1 MGMEKAAGSTHSD
14 TILLVDDDS
23 GVRRLAASMLEMHGY
38 TVIEAESGLQGLESF
53 TQHHKEVRLILSDV
67 VMPQM
72 TGTDMIQRIRN
83 IDPSMPV
90 MLMTGYA
97 ADIDVP
103 EAVPILSKPF
113 TLESLIHTV
122 ESCLA
127 APAR

>member
-1 MGMEKAAGSTHSD
+1 MEKAVGSAHSD

-23 GVRRLAASMLEMHGY
+23 SVRRLAASMLEMHGY
-38 TVIEAESGLQGLESF
+38 TVIEAESGQQGLDSF
-53 TQHHKEVRLILSDV
+53 TQHHEEVRLILSDV

-97 ADIDVP
+97 SDIEVP
-103 EAVPILSKPF
+103 EAVPVLSKPF
-113 TLESLIHTV
+113 TLESLLHTV
-122 ESCLA
+122 ESCLS

>member
-1 MGMEKAAGSTHSD
+1 MSQATGGAHSD
-14 TILLVDDDS
+14 TILLVDDDA
-23 GVRRLAASMLEMHGY
+23 GVRKLAASMLEMNGY
-38 TVIEAESGLQGLESF
+38 TVIEAGNGQQGLESF
-53 TQHHKEVRLILSDV
+53 TQHHEEVRLILSDV

-72 TGTDMIQRIRN
+72 TGTDLIQRIRN

-97 ADIDVP
+97 SDVDVP
-103 EAVPILSKPF
+103 QTIPVLSKPF
-113 TLESLIHTV
+113 TLESLLHTV